1 MVITLALTLLCLLIG
16 GSVYLRVRHFRN
28 SLEGFE
34 TRSSPLAMAVQEIVA
49 TAGGVYLSLIMLIS
63 FLKIDLPPTVSYEG
77 IKVDPT
83 ALISIALAIVQPL
96 FLRLF
101 EK

>member
-1 MVITLALTLLCLLIG
+1 MAITLALTLVCLLIG
-16 GSVYLRVRHFRN
+16 GSIYLRVRHFRN

-49 TAGGVYLSLIMLIS
+49 TAGGVYLSLVMLIS
-63 FLKIDLPPTVSYEG
+63 FLKIDLPPTVSLQG
-77 IKVDPT
+77 IAVDPT

-96 FLRLF
+96 FLRFL

>member
-1 MVITLALTLLCLLIG
+1 
-16 GSVYLRVRHFRN
+16 
-28 SLEGFE
+28 
-34 TRSSPLAMAVQEIVA
+34 MAVQEIVA